1 MYILSLSIVCCTMN
15 SPLYAVGLTIINGM
29 PTTTGEKNEAT
40 NHQVDFFNTKPV
52 GQRVYCTIPPTGPH
66 GHPRMYK
73 IMAFSNP
80 RVAFVYH
87 HDYRT
92 NEYTQ
97 RPVYALAYSAADVNN
112 ALAWYG
118 SLL

>member
-1 MYILSLSIVCCTMN
+1 MSHRLN
-15 SPLYAVGLTIINGM
+15 AFGLTVINGLF
-29 PTTTGEKNEAT
+29 TTTGEKNEAT
-40 NHQVDFFNTKPV
+40 THQVDFFNTKPV
-52 GQRVYCTIPPTGPH
+52 EQRVYCTIPPTGPH
-66 GHPRMYK
+66 GHPRRFQ
-73 IMAFSNP
+73 IMAFDKP

-97 RPVYALAYSAADVNN
+97 RPVYALAYSAADVNT
-112 ALAWYG
+112 ALVWYG